1 MKTAL
6 TLTTAFM
13 MFFGIAATAQAASAP
28 SGVTIRKVYYAGS
41 GCAAGTIAGR
51 MHQDFTAFSLYMDDF
66 VAETGPGV
74 SIREKRK
81 NCSISIDLAVPAGW
95 SYAVASVEYR
105 GFVDIDRG
113 VKATQ
118 SSAYYFQGQSDT
130 VKLTSS
136 VNGPMV
142 SSYRIKDTL
151 GIAAVVWSPCGAG
164 RALNVNAQ
172 VILSSSSRS
181 AYGLI
186 SLDRITG
193 QIEHSYGLIWKRCS

>member
-1 MKTAL
+1 MKTATNL
-6 TLTTAFM
+6 ITVFM
-13 MFFGIAATAQAASAP
+13 IFFGMAAIAQADNTP
-28 SGVTIRKVYYAGS
+28 SGVTIREVNYAGS

-81 NCSISIDLAVPAGW
+81 NCTLSIDLVIPSGW

-118 SSAYYFQGQSDT
+118 SSSYYFQGQTGS

-136 VNGPMV
+136 VNGPMASV
-142 SSYRIKDTL
+142 YKIKDTL
-151 GIAAVVWSPCGAG
+151 GIESVVWSPCGAG
-164 RALNVNAQ
+164 RALNVSAQ
-172 VILSSSSRS
+172 VLLSSSDRN

-193 QIEHSYGLIWKRCS
+193 KIEHSYGLIWKRCS